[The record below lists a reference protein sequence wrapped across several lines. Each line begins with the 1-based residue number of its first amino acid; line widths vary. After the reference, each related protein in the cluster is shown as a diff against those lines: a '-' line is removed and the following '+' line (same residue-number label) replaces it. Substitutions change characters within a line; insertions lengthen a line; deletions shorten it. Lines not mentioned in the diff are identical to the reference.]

1 VSHFSLQ
8 ICAIASIARKK
19 KESFFCCNQCFQERK
34 EAFCCYNQSM
44 LSRNKRSF
52 LVVAT
57 MRSITPSV
65 DKVRKKDEED
75 CLRSL
80 ICQLLQLSFSLSFC
94 FAKFCFLSLR
104 TMIQRILME
113 ITGQENQ
120 KFAANFLKKT
130 LKRKRDSKAIFFCL
144 QLPCH
149 NFY

>member
-1 VSHFSLQ
+1 
-8 ICAIASIARKK
+8 
-19 KESFFCCNQCFQERK
+19 
-34 EAFCCYNQSM
+34 M

-65 DKVRKKDEED
+65 DKVRQKDEED
-75 CLRSL
+75 CLRNL

-94 FAKFCFLSLR
+94 FAKLCFLSLR

-120 KFAANFLKKT
+120 KFAAKLFLKNTEK
-130 LKRKRDSKAIFFCL
+130 K
-144 QLPCH
+144 P
-149 NFY
+149 